1 MTVNGNRA
9 ADQSKKF
16 AESSVSEQRA
26 SAFAG
31 SDGGRALRPRPR
43 ATARSAR
50 QRLRHVFASVA
61 ALLTLA
67 LLSTSGLAAAQ
78 FNPDLSRALTELDR
92 ARGPEAYAA
101 LRRVWDTWDR
111 ADPMHVEQ
119 ALLVAAESTRLTPSA
134 RAYAGTLRAY
144 ARLRRGDLRAAR
156 DQLRA
161 LGYVDHWLVVGPF
174 DNEGKTGLA
183 ATHGPELDLTTPLA
197 STKAYTGKERAVR
210 WRAVPDAF
218 PYGFFDL
225 GSLVRPESKICAF
238 AASFVSAEKAK
249 AARKISAWLGSGGA
263 LRVFWNGQEVLTHES
278 YSRHDFERLSVPLTL
293 EPGPNLL
300 VVKACGD
307 ERAPTISVRMAGP
320 DGKPDTSLSFSND
333 LGNAEAAAATAARLA
348 SSKPKPRKLEGDGPV
363 QIFERL
369 TARANASAADI
380 AAYAR
385 YLEETDGDDPALHRA
400 RDLARRAAE
409 REPTIERLLLAG
421 KLAED
426 RNQAGEWIA
435 KAEKLADASGKPQ
448 RDVLLARGWH
458 RRHGPNLR
466 EALPYFERVLE
477 LDATNVD
484 ALRGWLELYNLAGLP
499 RTALA
504 KIEAAVEQSPS
515 SVGLLG
521 LYAAQLRTLG
531 RSTEAAEVEARYHGL
546 RFDDSSYINARIDLA
561 LSRRDSAGAQHWA
574 ERLVATQPFDP
585 WALGVAARAY
595 QRLGQPERAIASH
608 RQALAL
614 APEDV
619 GTLRALADLQ
629 GETGHKGEQLN
640 LLREVLRIRP
650 QAKDVREY
658 VENREPEKPR
668 PDEAYAWKPDKFLYL
683 RHAPAA
689 GENRR
694 TLRDLTVNTVFQNG
708 LSSQFRQVVFQP
720 LTDAAAAQARQYG
733 FGYEADRQVV
743 QLRGAKVYRKNG
755 KIDEAVEWG
764 ESPVDDPSIAMYTSA
779 RGFFVELP
787 RLDAGDV
794 VELRYRIDD
803 VTPRNDFNDYFGDIN
818 TMGGADNKSNVEYV
832 LITPSSRKIY
842 IDAQVAGLE
851 QSTSTSGAST
861 IHRFFAKEVPRVQPE
876 PQMPPAS
883 EVLPFIHVST
893 YHSWKDLGRWYWG
906 LVKDQFDLDD
916 ETRAQLQKVLKGKT
930 SEVDKV
936 AAIYDWVTKSTRY
949 VALEFGIYG
958 YKPRRCVQ
966 TLARGWGDCKDKA
979 TALVTLLREAGVPAT
994 IVVLRTQMRGDFRSK
1009 LPSFAPFDH
1018 AIAYVPS
1025 LNLYLDGTAEH
1036 TGIYE
1041 LPRMDLGALGLL
1053 VNAGDAQLV
1062 RLPEADPDKN
1072 FVRRSVRARLA
1083 ASGEAKLDLEYTT
1096 GGFVSAEWRRRYH
1109 AVSTQRDRINSDL
1122 GSEFPGFE
1130 IAPGAAG
1137 ITTTNLDDATVP
1149 VRIQVHGSAATF
1161 ARHEGSDLSMSV
1173 TSNLRLTPTFASLSS
1188 RTQDV
1193 VTLGFS
1199 TTEDVVSVELPPG
1212 AQVVSQP
1219 ESKQGDSPFGSY
1231 SVEVSN
1237 EKGSVVVKSRVAVK
1251 VSRVKPKDY
1260 EAWKRFCEQADRALS
1275 PRLVVRP

>member
-1 MTVNGNRA
+1 
-9 ADQSKKF
+9 
-16 AESSVSEQRA
+16 
-26 SAFAG
+26 
-31 SDGGRALRPRPR
+31 
-43 ATARSAR
+43 
-50 QRLRHVFASVA
+50 VA
-61 ALLTLA
+61 AVAVLLTLIQA
-67 LLSTSGLAAAQ
+67 PQSGLAATQ
-78 FNPDLSRALTELDR
+78 FHPDLRAALTEVDR
-92 ARGPEAYAA
+92 ARGPEAYSA

-111 ADPMHVEQ
+111 ADPTQVEE
-119 ALLVAAESTRLTPSA
+119 ALLVASRSPRLSPSA
-134 RAYAGTLRAY
+134 RAYAATLRAY
-144 ARLRRGDLRAAR
+144 ARLRRGDLKAAR

-183 ATHGPELDLTTPLA
+183 AAQGPEADLTVALA
-197 STKAYTGKERAVR
+197 PAKAYTGKERAVR

-218 PYGFFDL
+218 PYAFLDL
-225 GSLVRPESKICAF
+225 GSLLRPESKICAF
-238 AASFVSAEKAK
+238 AGTFVSSEAK
-249 AARKISAWLGSGGA
+249 AARKISAWVGSGGA
-263 LRVFWNGQEVLTHES
+263 LRLFWNGTEVLSTET
-278 YSRHDFERLSVPLTL
+278 YARHDFERVAATLTL

-300 VVKACGD
+300 VLKVCG
-307 ERAPTISVRMAGP
+307 EEQAPTISLRIGAADGEP
-320 DGKPDTSLSFSND
+320 DPALKFSND
-333 LGNAEAAAATAARLA
+333 LVNAEPAAAIAARLA
-348 SSKPKPRKLEGDGPV
+348 KSKGKPQKLTGSEGPV
-363 QIFERL
+363 QLFERL
-369 TARANASAADI
+369 TSRSGASAADI

-385 YLEETDGDDPALHRA
+385 YLEDTDGDDPALHRA

-421 KLAED
+421 KLSED
-426 RNQAGEWIA
+426 QNQAGEWIA
-435 KAEKLADASGKPQ
+435 KAEKLVDASGKPH
-448 RDVLLARGWH
+448 RDVLLARAWH
-458 RRHGPNLR
+458 RRHGPNFR
-466 EALPYFERVLE
+466 EALPYFERVLA
-477 LDATNVD
+477 LDPTNVD

-504 KIEAAVEQSPS
+504 KIEGAVEQSPS

-531 RSTEAAEVEARYHGL
+531 RTTEASEVEARYHGL
-546 RFDDSSYINARIDLA
+546 RFDDGSYLSSRIDLA
-561 LSRRDSAGAQHWA
+561 LARRDSAGAQHWA
-574 ERLVATQPFDP
+574 ERLVAAQPHDP
-585 WALGVAARAY
+585 WALGLAARTY

-629 GETGHKGEQLN
+629 GEAGNAGEQLN

-668 PDEAYAWKPDKFLYL
+668 SDEAYAWAPDKFLYL

-694 TLRDLTVNTVFQNG
+694 TLRDLTVNTVFENG

-720 LTDAAAAQARQYG
+720 LTDAAAAAARQYG

-755 KIDEAVEWG
+755 KVDEAVEWG
-764 ESPVDDPSIAMYTSA
+764 ESPADDPSVAMYTSA
-779 RGFFVELP
+779 RGFVIELP

-803 VTPRNDFNDYFGDIN
+803 VTPRNEFADYFGDIA
-818 TMGGADNKSNVEYV
+818 TMGGPENMANVEYV
-832 LITPSSRKIY
+832 LSTPKSRKIY
-842 IDAQVAGLE
+842 IDTQVAGLE
-851 QSTSTSGAST
+851 QSTANAGSST
-861 IHRFFAKEVPRVQPE
+861 IHRFFVKQVPRVQQE
-876 PQMPPAS
+876 PQMPPGS

-893 YHSWKDLGRWYWG
+893 YQTWKDLGRWYWG

-916 ETRAQLQKVLKGKT
+916 ETRAQVRKVVKGKT
-930 SEVDKV
+930 TEVDKV
-936 AAIYDWVTKSTRY
+936 AAIYDWVTRNTRY

-979 TALVTLLREAGVPAT
+979 TVLVTLLREVGVPST

-1009 LPSFAPFDH
+1009 LASFAPFDH

-1025 LNLYLDGTAEH
+1025 LDLYLDGTAEH
-1036 TGIYE
+1036 TGIHE
-1041 LPRMDLGALGLL
+1041 LPRMDLGALGLQ
-1053 VNAGDAQLV
+1053 VNGGDAKLV
-1062 RLPEADPDKN
+1062 RLPEADPAKN
-1072 FVRRSVRARLA
+1072 FVRRNVHAKVTPG
-1083 ASGEAKLDLEYTT
+1083 GEAKLELDYAT

-1109 AVSTQRDRINSDL
+1109 AASTQRDRINSDL
-1122 GSEFPGFE
+1122 GAEFPGFD

-1137 ITTTNLDDATVP
+1137 ITTGNLDDATLP
-1149 VRIQVHGSAATF
+1149 VHIQVRGSAATF

-1173 TSNLRLTPTFASLSS
+1173 TSNLRMTPTFASLSS

-1199 TTEDVVSVELPPG
+1199 TTEDVVTVDLPAG
-1212 AQVVSQP
+1212 AQIVSAP
-1219 ESKQGDSPFGSY
+1219 ESTKGDSAFGSY
-1231 SVEVSN
+1231 SVEVST
-1237 EKGSVVVKSRVAVK
+1237 EKDRVVVKSRVAVK
-1251 VSRVKPKDY
+1251 VSRISPKDY
-1260 EAWKRFCEQADRALS
+1260 EAWKRFCEATDRALS